1 MLAIQLPTLIVLVAS
16 PISWAVASTSLL
28 TSALKI
34 ASKPTASASGATER
48 ISEARQPTPGTI
60 PKAKRSTIGLSLLLR
75 NVTGKTT
82 TLLRRLL
89 KAPIGGAYF
98 NLVPLSRLLGNHHWC
113 LTNADGVLQDPVTR
127 LMKVDHLLRTA
138 MTRYLH

>member
-34 ASKPTASASGATER
+34 ASKPAASASWATER

-60 PKAKRSTIGLSLLLR
+60 LPLAEERYRQNYHPAKMTSQGTDW
-75 NVTGKTT
+75 
-82 TLLRRLL
+82 RRLL
-89 KAPIGGAYF
+89 QPSAIVA
-98 NLVPLSRLLGNHHWC
+98 RLLGNHHWR